1 MNLTA
6 HLARQPRRLRGQ
18 RARIN
23 RRLRR
28 LLPPASAYPQPIHRA
43 MRYSVLGG
51 GKRIRPI
58 LCLEAAAV
66 VGPAKRG
73 IEDLACALEF
83 IHTYSL
89 IHDDLPALDNDDLRR
104 GRPTCHKKFGEATA
118 ILAGDA
124 LLTLAFE
131 VLGRLETT
139 RGVRIIAELARA
151 IGTRDGMIGGQ
162 AADLEAERK
171 RISARQLA
179 YIHRSKTGAL
189 IRASV
194 RSGALYAGATGAQL
208 ARLSRYG
215 EKIGLA
221 FQIVDDILDVR
232 STTARLGKPA
242 HHDAA
247 RHKATYPALHGL
259 RKSEQL
265 AAELVDAACV
275 ELLHFGRRA
284 AVLEGIAR
292 YLLHRST

>member
-1 MNLTA
+1 MNLQA
-6 HLARQPRRLRGQ
+6 HLARQ

-28 LLPPASAYPQPIHRA
+28 LLPPASAYPQSIHRA

-51 GKRIRPI
+51 GKRIRPT
-58 LCLEAAAV
+58 LCLEAAAL
-66 VGPAKRG
+66 VGPAQRG
-73 IEDLACALEF
+73 LEDLACALEL

-104 GRPTCHKKFGEATA
+104 GRPTCHRKFGEATA

-131 VLGRLETT
+131 ILGRLPGR
-139 RGVRIIAELARA
+139 RGPRIAAELARA

-162 AADLEAERK
+162 VADLEAERK
-171 RISARQLA
+171 QVSARQLA
-179 YIHRSKTGAL
+179 YIHRAKTGAL

-194 RSGALYAGATGAQL
+194 RSGALFAGATAAQL
-208 ARLSRYG
+208 ASLSRYG

-242 HHDAA
+242 RHDAA

-259 RKSEQL
+259 RQSERL
-265 AAELVDAACV
+265 AAELVEAACV
-275 ELLHFGRRA
+275 ELRPFGRRA
-284 AVLEGIAR
+284 DGLEAIAR
-292 YLLHRST
+292 FLLHRSK

>member
-1 MNLTA
+1 MNLNS
-6 HLARQPRRLRGQ
+6 HLARQ
-18 RARIN
+18 RARIH

-28 LLPPASAYPQPIHRA
+28 LLPPASAYPQSIHRA

-66 VGPAKRG
+66 VGGHAPG
-73 IEDLACALEF
+73 LEDLACALEL

-104 GRPTCHKKFGEATA
+104 GRPTCHRKFGEATA
-118 ILAGDA
+118 ILTGDA

-131 VLGRLETT
+131 ILGRL
-139 RGVRIIAELARA
+139 RASRSPRIVAELARA
-151 IGTRDGMIGGQ
+151 LGTREGMIGGQ
-162 AADLEAERK
+162 VADLEAERK
-171 RISARQLA
+171 KVSARRLA

-194 RSGALYAGATGAQL
+194 RSGALYAGAGNTQL

-242 HHDAA
+242 RHDAA

-265 AAELVDAACV
+265 AAELIEAACA
-275 ELLHFGRRA
+275 ELRPLGPRA
-284 AVLEGIAR
+284 AALEGIAR
-292 YLLHRST
+292 YLLHRAT